1 MKKEKDRKNNLMTRQ
16 EDTFIIPQGVMEMAL
31 FFNRAIKDY
40 LDMELG
46 EYRNISREIQIRLLE
61 MEEAKKMD
69 PEMREK
75 SGIIIYNREEDPRIR
90 YLERLKKEVET
101 FQSGLNE
108 EFTSIFYLRWIED
121 NSWEEIGIKL
131 NVSRRMIYRKRDK
144 LLEKYAK
151 TKGMM

>member
-1 MKKEKDRKNNLMTRQ
+1 MTEPRR
-16 EDTFIIPQGVMEMAL
+16 DTFIIPQGVMEMAL
-31 FFNRAIKDY
+31 FFNRAVKDY

-101 FQSGLNE
+101 FQSGLSE
-108 EFTSIFYLRWIED
+108 EFTSIFYLRWIEGD
-121 NSWEEIGIKL
+121 SWEEISHKL
-131 NVSRRMIYRKRDK
+131 NYKARNIYHKRTA
-144 LLEKYAK
+144 LLHKYAK
-151 TKGMM
+151 VKGLI